1 MKLTHSALGASRLTL
16 FAALMLL
23 VGGIVTFLGFPSQE
37 EPTVTIRDA
46 LVTISHPGMPSEQVE
61 ALLAKPVEERLR
73 EIGSLKRIVTTVRP
87 GTATIQLTAYDHVKD
102 LPALWQRV
110 RAKSA
115 EAGQALPAGS
125 FGPFVDDDFGRV
137 AVASIAVTAPG
148 FGMSEMRE
156 PLRDLRAQLHTL
168 PGVERVTF
176 YGLQEDRVYVAFD
189 RGRLVEAGLS
199 PASVMQQLQAQ
210 NVVAPGGLVSAS
222 GLAMTVA
229 TSGELRSTEE
239 LRHFLVSVSDTS
251 GAGGTREVPLGHL
264 ARIEVMPADPP
275 ESAAV
280 YEGMPAVVVAVSMA
294 TGYNIGDFGAQL
306 RTKLEETARQLPA
319 GFEQHVVTFQA
330 DVVAREMGRMHQVMG
345 ETILIV
351 MVVVMLFLGWRTGLI
366 VGAIVPLTILGALIA
381 MRALGVELQTVS
393 IAAIIMALG
402 LLVDNGIVIA
412 EDIERR
418 LAAGEE
424 RRHACI
430 EAGRTLAVPLLTS
443 SLVIVMAFSPFF
455 IGQTATNEYLRSLP
469 IVLGLTLLGSW
480 LLSITVTPLLCLYFA
495 KVHPSHGEGAGQ
507 YDSRFY
513 RGYRRIIT
521 RVLDH
526 KALFIGTML
535 ALLTGAGVVLAS
547 IPYDFLPK
555 SDRLQ
560 FQMPVTLQPGSDSR
574 ETLRTVKAMSRWF
587 ADDKVNPEVTD
598 SIGYVAD
605 GGPRIVLGLNP
616 PLPGSNIAYF
626 TVSVAQG
633 TDIEQVIDR
642 THRYMREAF
651 PQARAEP
658 KRFPL
663 GATEAG
669 VAIYRVVGPDEAV
682 LRETGERIAAALRGL
697 PGIQDVYDDWL
708 PRVPRYVV
716 EVDQLKARRAGISS
730 EDVAQ
735 ALQLRYSGL
744 QASLIRDNGV
754 AAPIVLRGDARERD
768 AAGSPAD
775 TLVYPG
781 AGGAPLPLSAI
792 ALVSTASEPSTI
804 MRRNLVR
811 TLTVTGRHPSM
822 TANGIVAEIAP
833 QVDAIELPPGYRIE
847 LGGEIEDSAEANQS
861 LLQFMPHALIMILL
875 LFVWQFNSFRKLFI
889 VVASI
894 PFVLIGAALALLL
907 TGYPFGFIATFGL
920 LALAGIIV
928 NNAVLLLERIE
939 AELASGLARREAVIS
954 AAVMRLR
961 PIVMTKLTCIVGLIP
976 LMLFGGP
983 LWTSMA
989 ITMIGGLALGTLVT
1003 LGLIPILYDL
1013 LFSLRV
1019 RSGGKST
1026 NGEATA

>member
-1 MKLTHSALGASRLTL
+1 MNITRSALGASRLTL

-23 VGGIVTFLGFPSQE
+23 VGGVVTFLGFPSQE
-37 EPTVTIRDA
+37 EPSVTIRDA
-46 LVTISHPGMPSEQVE
+46 LVIVSNPGMPSEQVE
-61 ALLAKPVEERLR
+61 TLLAKPLEERLR
-73 EIGSLKRIVTTVRP
+73 EIGSLKKIVTTVRP
-87 GTATIQLTAYDHVKD
+87 GSATIQLTAYDHVKD

-115 EAGQALPAGS
+115 EAGQGLPAGTL
-125 FGPFVDDDFGRV
+125 GPFIDDDFGRV
-137 AVASIAVTAPG
+137 AVASVAITAPG
-148 FGMSEMRE
+148 YSMSEMRE
-156 PLRDLRAQLHTL
+156 PLRELRAQLHTL
-168 PGVERVTF
+168 SEVERVTF
-176 YGLQEDRVYVAFD
+176 YGLQEERVYVSFD
-189 RGRLVEAGLS
+189 RGRLAEAGLT
-199 PASVMQQLQAQ
+199 PAAVMQQLQSQ

-222 GLAMTVA
+222 GLAITAA
-229 TSGELRSTEE
+229 TSGEVRSAEE
-239 LRHFLVSVSDTS
+239 LRRFLVSSS
-251 GAGGTREVPLGHL
+251 GAGGSREVPLGQL
-264 ARIEVMPADPP
+264 AQVEVGPADPP

-280 YEGMPAVVVAVSMA
+280 YQGEPAVVVAVSMA
-294 TGYNIGDFGAQL
+294 PGYNIGDFGAKL
-306 RTKLEETARQLPA
+306 RAKLEETKQQLPA

-330 DVVAREMGRMHQVMG
+330 DVVAREMGRMHHVMG

-366 VGAIVPLTILGALIA
+366 VGAIVPLTILGGLIA

-418 LAAGEE
+418 LASGEE
-424 RRHACI
+424 RRNACI
-430 EAGRTLAVPLLTS
+430 EAGRTLAIPLLTS
-443 SLVIVMAFSPFF
+443 SLVIVLAFSPFF

-469 IVLGLTLLGSW
+469 MVLGLTLLGSW
-480 LLSITVTPLLCLYFA
+480 LLSITVTPLLCLHFA
-495 KVHPSHGEGAGQ
+495 KVHVAHGGDAGQ
-507 YDSRFY
+507 YESRFY
-513 RGYRRIIT
+513 RAYRGIIT
-521 RVLDH
+521 KVLDR
-526 KALFIGTML
+526 KALFIGVML
-535 ALLTGAGVVLAS
+535 MLLAGAAIVLAS
-547 IPYDFLPK
+547 IPYNFLPK

-560 FQMPVTLQPGSDSR
+560 FQMPVVLQPGSDSR
-574 ETLRTVKAMSRWF
+574 ETLRTVQAMSRWF
-587 ADDKVNPEVTD
+587 ADDKINPEVTD

-616 PLPGSNIAYF
+616 PLPGTNIAYF
-626 TVSVAQG
+626 TVSVAPG
-633 TDIEQVIDR
+633 TDIEQVIER
-642 THRYMREAF
+642 AQRHMREAF

-682 LRETGERIAAALRGL
+682 LRDAGDRISAELRGL
-697 PGIQDVYDDWL
+697 PGMQDVYNDWMT
-708 PRVPRYVV
+708 RVPRYVV

-735 ALQLRYSGL
+735 ALQLRYSGV
-744 QASLIRDNGV
+744 QASLIRDDGV
-754 AAPIVLRGDARERD
+754 AAPIVLRGSEKERNSLAD
-768 AAGSPAD
+768 PSD
-775 TLVYPG
+775 TLVYPA

-792 ALVSTASEPSTI
+792 ASISTATEPSTI

-811 TLTVTGRHPSM
+811 TLTVTGRHPSL
-822 TANGIVAEIAP
+822 TANEIVAAVAPKVDEIK
-833 QVDAIELPPGYRIE
+833 LPPGYRIE

-875 LFVWQFNSFRKLFI
+875 LFVWQFNSFRKVFI

-907 TGYPFGFIATFGL
+907 TGQPFGFIATFGL

-939 AELASGLARREAVIS
+939 AELASGLPRREAVIS

-961 PIVMTKLTCIVGLIP
+961 PIVMTKLTCIVGLVP

-989 ITMIGGLALGTLVT
+989 ISMIGGLALGTLVT

-1013 LFSLRV
+1013 LFSLRKDRKAAREGV
-1019 RSGGKST
+1019 ER
-1026 NGEATA
+1026 

>member
-1 MKLTHSALGASRLTL
+1 
-16 FAALMLL
+16 
-23 VGGIVTFLGFPSQE
+23 
-37 EPTVTIRDA
+37 
-46 LVTISHPGMPSEQVE
+46 
-61 ALLAKPVEERLR
+61 
-73 EIGSLKRIVTTVRP
+73 
-87 GTATIQLTAYDHVKD
+87 
-102 LPALWQRV
+102 
-110 RAKSA
+110 
-115 EAGQALPAGS
+115 
-125 FGPFVDDDFGRV
+125 
-137 AVASIAVTAPG
+137 
-148 FGMSEMRE
+148 
-156 PLRDLRAQLHTL
+156 
-168 PGVERVTF
+168 
-176 YGLQEDRVYVAFD
+176 
-189 RGRLVEAGLS
+189 
-199 PASVMQQLQAQ
+199 
-210 NVVAPGGLVSAS
+210 
-222 GLAMTVA
+222 
-229 TSGELRSTEE
+229 
-239 LRHFLVSVSDTS
+239 
-251 GAGGTREVPLGHL
+251 
-264 ARIEVMPADPP
+264 
-275 ESAAV
+275 
-280 YEGMPAVVVAVSMA
+280 
-294 TGYNIGDFGAQL
+294 
-306 RTKLEETARQLPA
+306 
-319 GFEQHVVTFQA
+319 
-330 DVVAREMGRMHQVMG
+330 
-345 ETILIV
+345 
-351 MVVVMLFLGWRTGLI
+351 
-366 VGAIVPLTILGALIA
+366 
-381 MRALGVELQTVS
+381 
-393 IAAIIMALG
+393 
-402 LLVDNGIVIA
+402 
-412 EDIERR
+412 
-418 LAAGEE
+418 
-424 RRHACI
+424 
-430 EAGRTLAVPLLTS
+430 
-443 SLVIVMAFSPFF
+443 
-455 IGQTATNEYLRSLP
+455 
-469 IVLGLTLLGSW
+469 
-480 LLSITVTPLLCLYFA
+480 
-495 KVHPSHGEGAGQ
+495 
-507 YDSRFY
+507 
-513 RGYRRIIT
+513 
-521 RVLDH
+521 
-526 KALFIGTML
+526 
-535 ALLTGAGVVLAS
+535 
-547 IPYDFLPK
+547 
-555 SDRLQ
+555 
-560 FQMPVTLQPGSDSR
+560 
-574 ETLRTVKAMSRWF
+574 
-587 ADDKVNPEVTD
+587 
-598 SIGYVAD
+598 
-605 GGPRIVLGLNP
+605 
-616 PLPGSNIAYF
+616 
-626 TVSVAQG
+626 
-633 TDIEQVIDR
+633 
-642 THRYMREAF
+642 MREAF

-833 QVDAIELPPGYRIE
+833 QIDAIELPPGYRIE

-1003 LGLIPILYDL
+1003 LGLIPLLYEV
-1013 LFSLRV
+1013 LFGIKRIGPWNLSV
-1019 RSGGKST
+1019 
-1026 NGEATA
+1026 ATAHGDRS